1 MKQGKQNKKQQL
13 HHNFKKS
20 ATKRKGDL
28 RTMKKELGFWID
40 FDNEMIFFSNTF
52 MKGARQMGSGE
63 YELYMRV
70 VTDFPDFKR
79 ITIK

>member
-1 MKQGKQNKKQQL
+1 
-13 HHNFKKS
+13 
-20 ATKRKGDL
+20 
-28 RTMKKELGFWID
+28 MKKELGFWID

-70 VTDFPDFKR
+70 VSDFPDFKR